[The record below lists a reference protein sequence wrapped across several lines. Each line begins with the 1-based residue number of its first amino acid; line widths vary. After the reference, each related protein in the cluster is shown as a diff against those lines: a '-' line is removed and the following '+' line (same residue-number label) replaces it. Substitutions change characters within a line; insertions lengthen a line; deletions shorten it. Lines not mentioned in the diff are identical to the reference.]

1 MVTGGVPNGLS
12 VINERK
18 GIFQNLRFETK
29 AASLPVSFQE
39 EKHPELHIPRTLL
52 LPEDNRLE
60 NVPDSCPGPQYF
72 VNFKPVPTSSY
83 YTVKVPQLPSSLKK
97 AYLMID
103 YTGDTGALYNK
114 GTLLADDFYA
124 GAPMIYDLG
133 RKTPQH
139 HSEYLFQVIPF
150 SPEVN
155 IYLDSSARKRL
166 TLSLQGVHSVRI
178 VPVYDM
184 ILTTVN

>member
-1 MVTGGVPNGLS
+1 MSRNAGSGRSLS
-12 VINERK
+12 VHLSPIIRLVPPSYHLPD
-18 GIFQNLRFETK
+18 IYLFQT
-29 AASLPVSFQE
+29 
-39 EKHPELHIPRTLL
+39 
-52 LPEDNRLE
+52 
-60 NVPDSCPGPQYF
+60 DS
-72 VNFKPVPTSSY
+72 TSSY